1 MPTRGSRAKL
11 DSGMAQRRA
20 ERRNADR
27 RGSEERWV
35 AIMEAGSEV
44 FRRLGFSK
52 ATLEDVAREVGI
64 NRATLYYYVA
74 DKEELLI
81 AILDEPIHRMTSDL
95 RDIAAL
101 NLPPREKLRR
111 AILQHMR
118 ALEDNYP
125 ELFVF
130 LAENLHLLTVGSDRD
145 IQVNAHEYGEVMIR
159 LIEDGIDAGVFRSD
173 LDPRLVMLGVIGM
186 LNWSHRWY
194 TPDGKRTLSEIGEE
208 FATLLIEGLGRDG

>member
-1 MPTRGSRAKL
+1 
-11 DSGMAQRRA
+11 MAQRRA
-20 ERRNADR
+20 DRRQADR
-27 RGSEERWV
+27 RNSEERWA

-44 FRRLGFSK
+44 FRRLGFAQ

-81 AILDEPIHRMTSDL
+81 AILDEPIHRMTTDL
-95 RDIAAL
+95 RAIAAL
-101 NLPPREKLRR
+101 DESPTERLRR
-111 AILQHMR
+111 GIFQHMR

-130 LAENLHLLTVGSDRD
+130 LAENLHVLTVGSDRD
-145 IQVNAHEYGEVMIR
+145 IQKNAHEYGEVMVG
-159 LIEDGIDAGVFRSD
+159 LIEEGMSAGEFRSD
-173 LDPRLVMLGVIGM
+173 LDPRLVMLGIIGM

-194 TPDGKRTLSEIGEE
+194 TPDGKQTLTDIGEE
-208 FATLLIEGLGRDG
+208 YANLVLGGLLEDR

>member
-1 MPTRGSRAKL
+1 MAAKSAT
-11 DSGMAQRRA
+11 SGMAQRRA
-20 ERRNADR
+20 ERRSADR

-44 FRRLGFSK
+44 FRRLGYAQ
-52 ATLEDVAREVGI
+52 ATLEDVAKEVGI
-64 NRATLYYYVA
+64 HRATLYYYVA

-101 NLPPREKLRR
+101 DVSPTERLRK
-111 AILQHMR
+111 AIIHHMHT
-118 ALEDNYP
+118 LEDNYP

-145 IQVNAHEYGEVMIR
+145 IQVNAHSYGDVMTA
-159 LIEDGIDAGVFRSD
+159 LIEEGMDAGEFRAD
-173 LDPRLVMLGVIGM
+173 VDPRLMMLGVIGM

-194 TPDGKRTLSEIGEE
+194 TPDGKRTLPEIGEE
-208 FATLLIEGLGRDG
+208 FASVVLDGLTKPARTP